1 MGISPTSFF
10 QPAEWQPHRAC
21 WLAFPSHEALWG
33 DLLPQ
38 VRAEFT
44 ALCRAIANPDPRTG
58 YCYGEPLNILVLDE
72 AGEREAQSFLGALQP
87 QFHRV
92 PFGDIWLRDTAP
104 ITLVNEQGDR
114 QLLCL
119 PFNGWGK
126 KYELAGDAELAPRL
140 ARLMG
145 LPYRTLSLTLEGGAL
160 EVDGE
165 GTCLSTQQCLLN
177 PNRNPGVTVAE
188 VEAHLRDALG
198 VEKVLWIES
207 GLAND
212 HTDGHIDT
220 LVRFVAPATVV
231 CMLPWSREDPNYD
244 VLSAIYQQLQ
254 QLTDARGRSLTIIPL
269 PSPGIVTSTQGEILP
284 ASYVNFYIANTT
296 VVVPTYGT
304 EADAKAVAAI
314 ADLFPSR
321 TTIGLSARTLL
332 EGGGAFHCIT
342 QQEL

>member
-1 MGISPTSFF
+1 MPSCSPF
-10 QPAEWQPHRAC
+10 QLPAEWQPHRAC
-21 WLAFPSHEALWG
+21 WLAFPSHKELWG

-38 VRAEFT
+38 ARAEFS
-44 ALCRAIANPDPRTG
+44 ALCRAIANPDPDTG
-58 YCYGEPLNILVLDE
+58 QIRGEPLKILVLDA
-72 AGEREAQSFLGALQP
+72 AGEAVARSCLGEDLQP
-87 QFHRV
+87 QFYAV

-104 ITLVNEQGDR
+104 LTLVNDRGDR

-126 KYELAGDAELAPRL
+126 KYELPGDAELAPRL
-140 ARLMG
+140 AALMG
-145 LPYRTLSLTLEGGAL
+145 LPYRRLPLILEGGAL

-177 PNRNPGVTVAE
+177 PNRNPGVTAAE
-188 VEAHLRDALG
+188 AEKWLKEALG
-198 VEKVLWIES
+198 VQSVLWIES
-207 GLAND
+207 GLVND

-231 CMLPWSREDPNYD
+231 CMLPWSREDANYD
-244 VLSAIYQQLQ
+244 LLHAIYQQLQ
-254 QLTDARGRSLTIIPL
+254 HLQDARGRSLTIVPI
-269 PSPGIVTSTQGEILP
+269 PSPGLVTSVEGEILP

-296 VVVPTYGT
+296 VVVPTYGS

-314 ADLFPSR
+314 AELFPTR
-321 TTIGLSARTLL
+321 TTIGLSARTIL

-342 QQEL
+342 QQEP